1 VLAKDWGQTVFF
13 RLGSDHLLQSIDVE
27 CEKSDFRLGC
37 EAVFAEW
44 HQPT

>member
-1 VLAKDWGQTVFF
+1 M
-13 RLGSDHLLQSIDVE
+13 LQSIEVE
-27 CEKSDFRLGC
+27 FEKSDFRLGC